1 MAVSNSKRQRVVE
14 LILTLARKLQQR
26 QKTVHFAIFYADLLM
41 EQADVFTQSYADK
54 TQFIKGRRA
63 NMVMDEYLMGA
74 TCVLLASKFYEI
86 DDNLIMIA
94 DL

>member
-1 MAVSNSKRQRVVE
+1 
-14 LILTLARKLQQR
+14 
-26 QKTVHFAIFYADLLM
+26 M